1 MLYFIRM
8 LFYTNIRKRDVKDEF
23 YQVKNSKEID
33 ILKASK
39 VKKGLVH
46 VIRIG
51 ALYPVVS

>member
-1 MLYFIRM
+1 M

-23 YQVKNSKEID
+23 YQNSKEID

-51 ALYPVVS
+51 AL

>member
-1 MLYFIRM
+1 M